1 LYKALLICIKEI
13 KREIKREIKNKIKEE
28 VKEEE
33 EEEEFKTLI
42 GGRTLR
48 PL

>member
-1 LYKALLICIKEI
+1 MYKALLIYIKEI

-33 EEEEFKTLI
+33 EEEFKTLI

-48 PL
+48 SL